1 MLLMMVMVLLQ
12 EDLMTMTTTL
22 HLLTLMALLLALME
36 DHLKTTLSPSVDH
49 MDHLEEA
56 DLRTEE
62 DHHH

>member
-1 MLLMMVMVLLQ
+1 MLLMMVMVLLL

-22 HLLTLMALLLALME
+22 HLLTLMALLALME

-56 DLRTEE
+56 DLKTEE